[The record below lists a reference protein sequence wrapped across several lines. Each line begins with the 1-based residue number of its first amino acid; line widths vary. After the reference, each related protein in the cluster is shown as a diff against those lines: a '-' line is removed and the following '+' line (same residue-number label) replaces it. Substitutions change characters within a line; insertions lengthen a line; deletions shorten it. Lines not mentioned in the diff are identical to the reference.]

1 MLRARRNRHRREA
14 LLLVLEAWNRQR
26 IDRIVGAVV
35 VSWLIGSV
43 AIHLAERDV
52 NPEFARPSR
61 VALRNLLAMDILRR
75 KISRDMSSS
84 ELTLLIFGIIAF
96 MYFTG
101 EILKP
106 LALSVLLSFALTPA
120 TRLFERLG
128 LPRAGAIVLTVV
140 IVLGLMGGIGYV
152 VGQQVASL
160 ANRLPDYQENI
171 ETKLR
176 GVIKSGQRLNVMVDQ
191 VTAKLEK
198 PRPDR
203 PGELAPIQKVQVVEQ
218 RSFQDRLRSAS
229 GRYLEYLGIGGF
241 VLVLVLFML
250 VSREDLRD
258 RIVELFGHC
267 QVGITTRTMEE
278 IGRRISRYLATLAL
292 VNSGFGLVI
301 GVGLTLIGLPYAVLW
316 GYLAAML
323 RFIPYVGTAV
333 ALALPLVFSLAN
345 FPGWIQPLEVVAL
358 FGAVELALNSF
369 VEPVIYGKTTGVS
382 ALGLLIAAMFWTWL
396 WGTPGLLL
404 STPLTVCLVVL
415 GKYVPS
421 LGFFAILL
429 GEKAE
434 LDPDVRLYQ
443 RLVALD
449 RAGAKD
455 VVEAALKVRPRVDVF
470 DQVLIPTLSRAE
482 HDVARGYLDES
493 EQAFIW
499 DVIGDVVDRL
509 RGVEEFDLAS
519 ASRWANGNPKVGGDE
534 STPPRMPVVGI
545 AVEGR
550 SDALVLQMLG
560 QLLTASGLDI
570 EVITDAESPLEV
582 AEQVAELSP
591 RLVVVSHLAPR
602 DPRPARYLVRRL
614 RARFADLEI
623 VVGRWGETTA
633 ASPDAERL
641 VTLGASQVVFT
652 LADLR
657 DRILGL
663 GSVERKPAAKAA
675 TLPA

>member
-1 MLRARRNRHRREA
+1 
-14 LLLVLEAWNRQR
+14 
-26 IDRIVGAVV
+26 
-35 VSWLIGSV
+35 
-43 AIHLAERDV
+43 
-52 NPEFARPSR
+52 
-61 VALRNLLAMDILRR
+61 MDILRR

-84 ELTLLIFGIIAF
+84 ELALLIFGIIAF

-120 TRLFERLG
+120 THLFERLG
-128 LPRAGAIVLTVV
+128 LPRPGAIVLTVV
-140 IVLGLMGGIGYV
+140 TVLGLVGGIGYV
-152 VGQQVASL
+152 VVQQAASL

-171 ETKLR
+171 ETKLW
-176 GVIKSGQRLNVMVDQ
+176 GVIKSAQHLNVMVDR
-191 VTAKLEK
+191 VTARLEK
-198 PRPDR
+198 PRSDR
-203 PGELAPIQKVQVVEQ
+203 PGELAPIQKVQIVEQ
-218 RSFQDRLRSAS
+218 HSFQDRLRSAS

-250 VSREDLRD
+250 VGREDLRD
-258 RIVELFGHC
+258 RIVALFGHR

-278 IGRRISRYLATLAL
+278 IGRRISRYLATLTL
-292 VNSGFGLVI
+292 VNSSFGLVI
-301 GVGLTLIGLPYAVLW
+301 GVGLTLIGLPYAILW
-316 GYLAAML
+316 ACLAAML

-333 ALALPLVFSLAN
+333 ALALPLVFSFAV
-345 FPGWIQPLEVVAL
+345 FPGWIQPLEVVVL

-369 VEPVIYGKTTGVS
+369 VEPIIYGKTTGVS

-396 WGTPGLLL
+396 WGMPGLLL

-415 GKYVPS
+415 GKYVPG
-421 LGFFAILL
+421 LEFFAILL

-449 RAGAKD
+449 RAGARD
-455 VVEAALKVRPRVDVF
+455 IVEAELKVRPRLDVF
-470 DQVLIPTLSRAE
+470 DHVLIPTLSRAE
-482 HDVARGYLDES
+482 HDVARGVLDES
-493 EQAFIW
+493 EHAFIW

-509 RGVEEFDLAS
+509 KGVEEFDLAS
-519 ASRWANGNPKVGGDE
+519 ASRGANGNPKVGGDE

-545 AVEGR
+545 AVEDR

-560 QLLTASGLDI
+560 QLLTVSGLNL

-582 AEQVAELSP
+582 AERVAELSP
-591 RLVVVSHLAPR
+591 KLVVVSHLAPR
-602 DPRPARYLVRRL
+602 DLRPARYLVRRL
-614 RARFADLEI
+614 RARFSDLEI
-623 VVGRWGETTA
+623 VLGRWGETAA
-633 ASPDAERL
+633 ASADVERL
-641 VTLGASQVVFT
+641 VALGASQVIFT

-663 GSVERKPAAKAA
+663 ASLEKKPGAAAA
-675 TLPA
+675 PLPA

>member
-1 MLRARRNRHRREA
+1 M
-14 LLLVLEAWNRQR
+14 
-26 IDRIVGAVV
+26 
-35 VSWLIGSV
+35 
-43 AIHLAERDV
+43 
-52 NPEFARPSR
+52 
-61 VALRNLLAMDILRR
+61 
-75 KISRDMSSS
+75 
-84 ELTLLIFGIIAF
+84 
-96 MYFTG
+96 
-101 EILKP
+101 
-106 LALSVLLSFALTPA
+106 
-120 TRLFERLG
+120 
-128 LPRAGAIVLTVV
+128 
-140 IVLGLMGGIGYV
+140 IVLGLVGGIGYV

-191 VTAKLEK
+191 VTARLEK

-218 RSFQDRLRSAS
+218 RSFQDQLRSAS

-250 VSREDLRD
+250 VGREDLRD
-258 RIVELFGHC
+258 RIVGLFGHRE
-267 QVGITTRTMEE
+267 VGLTTRTMEE

-316 GYLAAML
+316 GCLAAML

-333 ALALPLVFSLAN
+333 ALALPLVFSFAN
-345 FPGWIQPLEVVAL
+345 FPGWIQPLEVVTL

-369 VEPVIYGKTTGVS
+369 VEPVLYGKTTGVS

-415 GKYVPS
+415 GKHVPS
-421 LGFFAILL
+421 LEFFAILL

-434 LDPDVRLYQ
+434 VDPDVQLYQ

-470 DQVLIPTLSRAE
+470 DHVLIPTLSRSE
-482 HDVARGYLDES
+482 HDVARGDLDES

-519 ASRWANGNPKVGGDE
+519 ASRWANGNPKAGGDE

-545 AVEGR
+545 AVEDR

-602 DPRPARYLVRRL
+602 IRGRRDTWCAGSAPGSPTW
-614 RARFADLEI
+614 RSWWAAGGKPQRHRQTPSAWS
-623 VVGRWGETTA
+623 RWGPRRWSSHSPTCET
-633 ASPDAERL
+633 ASW
-641 VTLGASQVVFT
+641 ASVQSKGNPQPRRPLSPPEAMANRSNLHRFC
-652 LADLR
+652 
-657 DRILGL
+657 
-663 GSVERKPAAKAA
+663 S
-675 TLPA
+675 

>member
-1 MLRARRNRHRREA
+1 
-14 LLLVLEAWNRQR
+14 
-26 IDRIVGAVV
+26 
-35 VSWLIGSV
+35 
-43 AIHLAERDV
+43 
-52 NPEFARPSR
+52 
-61 VALRNLLAMDILRR
+61 MDILRR

-120 TRLFERLG
+120 ARLFERLG
-128 LPRAGAIVLTVV
+128 LPRAGAVVLTVV
-140 IVLGLMGGIGYV
+140 IVLGLVGGIGYV

-191 VTAKLEK
+191 VTARLEK

-218 RSFQDRLRSAS
+218 HLFQDRLRSAS

-250 VSREDLRD
+250 VGREDLRD
-258 RIVELFGHC
+258 RIVGLFGHRE
-267 QVGITTRTMEE
+267 VGLTTRTMEE

-316 GYLAAML
+316 GCLAAML

-333 ALALPLVFSLAN
+333 ALALPLVFSFAN
-345 FPGWIQPLEVVAL
+345 FPGWIQPLEVVTL

-369 VEPVIYGKTTGVS
+369 VEPVLYGKTTGVS

-415 GKYVPS
+415 GKHVPS

-434 LDPDVRLYQ
+434 VDPDVQFYQ

-470 DQVLIPTLSRAE
+470 DHVLIPTLSRSE
-482 HDVARGYLDES
+482 HDVARGDLDES

-519 ASRWANGNPKVGGDE
+519 ASRWANGNPKAGGDE

-545 AVEGR
+545 AVENR
-550 SDALVLQMLG
+550 SDALVLQMLR

-570 EVITDAESPLEV
+570 EVITDAESPLEM

-675 TLPA
+675 PLPA

>member
-1 MLRARRNRHRREA
+1 
-14 LLLVLEAWNRQR
+14 
-26 IDRIVGAVV
+26 
-35 VSWLIGSV
+35 
-43 AIHLAERDV
+43 
-52 NPEFARPSR
+52 
-61 VALRNLLAMDILRR
+61 MDILRR

-120 TRLFERLG
+120 ARLFERLG
-128 LPRAGAIVLTVV
+128 LPRAGAVVLTVV
-140 IVLGLMGGIGYV
+140 IVLGLVGGIGYI

-191 VTAKLEK
+191 VTARLEK

-218 RSFQDRLRSAS
+218 RSFQDQLRSAS

-250 VSREDLRD
+250 VGREDLRD
-258 RIVELFGHC
+258 RIVGLFGHRE
-267 QVGITTRTMEE
+267 VGLTTRTMEE

-316 GYLAAML
+316 GCLAAML

-333 ALALPLVFSLAN
+333 ALALPLVFSFAN
-345 FPGWIQPLEVVAL
+345 FPGWIQPLEVVTL

-369 VEPVIYGKTTGVS
+369 VEPVLYGKTTGVS
-382 ALGLLIAAMFWTWL
+382 ALGLLIAAMLLLIAAMFWTWL

-415 GKYVPS
+415 GKHVPS

-434 LDPDVRLYQ
+434 VDPDEQFYQ

-470 DQVLIPTLSRAE
+470 DHVLIPTLSRSE
-482 HDVARGYLDES
+482 HDVARGDLDES

-519 ASRWANGNPKVGGDE
+519 ASRWANGNPKAGGDE

-545 AVEGR
+545 AVENG
-550 SDALVLQMLG
+550 SDALVLQMLR

-614 RARFADLEI
+614 RARFTDLEI

-675 TLPA
+675 PLPA